1 MAILTSVLKSLE
13 LFLLL
18 KNKLFYYEIRT
29 KSLNRQK
36 EIIAEIENLRSKG
49 DSNSADRADLL
60 RSELRREREELEHL
74 STFYTKTGEGQGGAN
89 P

>member
-13 LFLLL
+13 LFLQL

-49 DSNSADRADLL
+49 DSNSSDRADIL
-60 RSELRREREELEHL
+60 RSELRKEREELEHL
-74 STFYTKTGEGQGGAN
+74 STFYSSAGEKQTSTN

>member
-60 RSELRREREELEHL
+60 RSELRRERQELEHL
-74 STFYTKTGEGQGGAN
+74 STFYAKTGEGKGSTN